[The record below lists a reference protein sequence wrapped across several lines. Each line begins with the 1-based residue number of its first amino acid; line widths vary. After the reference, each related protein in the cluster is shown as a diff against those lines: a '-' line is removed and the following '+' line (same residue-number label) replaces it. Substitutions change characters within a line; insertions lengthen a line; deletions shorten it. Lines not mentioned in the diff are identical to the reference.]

1 MKFEICD
8 IVTDTRNPYPHRA
21 PRIGTIVEIDPPAAR
36 YRVKWEDK
44 RTWLKESALKLAPTP
59 AGAPQIRQ
67 TLDNWLAP
75 GGPLPTPGGLN
86 QLKIAWREIKPTMQE
101 SYHPIIEDRL
111 RLVETVIQTVELS
124 IPPDKIVPCRIYQVV
139 SAPDKSRISIGDF
152 IRLDHQRFLEVV
164 SGQTPGRE
172 FFLPDE
178 FEDLTENLRLEGLTG
193 EWETFIK
200 NHHFC

>member
-1 MKFEICD
+1 M
-8 IVTDTRNPYPHRA
+8 TMT
-21 PRIGTIVEIDPPAAR
+21 
-36 YRVKWEDK
+36 
-44 RTWLKESALKLAPTP
+44 
-59 AGAPQIRQ
+59 APQIRKI
-67 TLDNWLAP
+67 LDRWLAP

-178 FEDLTENLRLEGLTG
+178 FEDLTENLRFEGLTG